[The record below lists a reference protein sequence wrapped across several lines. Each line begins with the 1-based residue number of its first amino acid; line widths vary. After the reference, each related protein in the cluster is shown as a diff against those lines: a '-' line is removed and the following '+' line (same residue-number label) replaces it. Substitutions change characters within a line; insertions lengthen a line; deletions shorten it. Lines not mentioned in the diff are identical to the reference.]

1 LRSRTAKCEEERRIP
16 QENLDE
22 MFEAGVFNALK
33 PKRYGGYEMGW
44 DTFCDITLKI
54 AEGCGSTG
62 WIYGVCGGHPLMVTN
77 FAFDVQDE
85 VWGANPNAL
94 VSSAKMISGAFK
106 KVDGGY
112 LGNGIMAVSSGSQ
125 HADWFFAGGS
135 TLEGS
140 DKPLTTIIPLDD
152 VTILDTWT
160 RT

>member
-1 LRSRTAKCEEERRIP
+1 MAPDSDAARSSEINTENPTAEELVARARALIPSLRGRTAKCEEERRIP

-85 VWGANPNAL
+85 VWGANPNAR

-106 KVDGGY
+106 KNRWRLSWQWHYGC
-112 LGNGIMAVSSGSQ
+112 IQ
-125 HADWFFAGGS
+125 
-135 TLEGS
+135 
-140 DKPLTTIIPLDD
+140 
-152 VTILDTWT
+152 
-160 RT
+160 R